1 MPAPRR
7 SLRQIIRSQHGS
19 ALMLTVLG
27 MFLLLGMVALAVDVG
42 TVLARRT
49 ESQRVA
55 DASALAGAASFLT
68 DPNNVDRPR
77 DWAIEY
83 AALNQVNGEAAIV
96 LPEDVDVL
104 LDEEKVRVRVHNVAS
119 RGNAVSTIFARILGI
134 YQVDLVTH
142 AAAEAYPA
150 EKTGL
155 CPIPLALPDRWVEG
169 DGDALFTGTPDPDL
183 YIPFDEDDYAV
194 FGGVQVLSMGDG
206 GAFTGY
212 YEGNIGDVIEIKT
225 ASNAVGE
232 GEEASPC
239 VETESW
245 RCWFQPLATNGA
257 ELPDG
262 TGGNETLWPW
272 IGGCPN
278 GEYAP
283 IEIGD
288 WVYESSAGGDKQSLL
303 HDGAGRPADEWN
315 FEEVMNLEP
324 DLYWSSGTQCVLQLG
339 NEGAGCVEGGYRVRS
354 MPVIDPTTVEASGAN
369 LRAQVSGLMCVF
381 LEQIGLEP
389 PPPEGEGTVITPD
402 TSKKGNWN
410 LYIRIIPCGGLGA
423 GDGDGAILKA
433 LRLVE

>member
-1 MPAPRR
+1 MYALSR
-7 SLRQIIRSQHGS
+7 SLRQIIRSEQGS
-19 ALMLTVLG
+19 ALILTVLG

-42 TVLARRT
+42 LLLARRT

-55 DASALAGAASFLT
+55 DAAALAGAASFLT
-68 DPNNVDRPR
+68 DPYNVDRPR

-83 AALNQVNGEAAIV
+83 AAMNQVNGEPAIV

-104 LDEEKVRVRVHNVAS
+104 LDEEKVRVRVRNVTS
-119 RGNAVSTIFARILGI
+119 RGNAVATIFARILGI
-134 YQVDLVTH
+134 YQVDVATV

-169 DGDALFTGTPDPDL
+169 DDDALFTGTPDPDL

-194 FGGVQVLSMGDG
+194 FGGVQVQTMGDG

-262 TGGNETLWPW
+262 TGGNEMLWPW

-278 GEYAP
+278 GEQAP

-303 HDGAGRPADEWN
+303 HQGGGRPADEFN
-315 FEEVMNLEP
+315 FEEVMNFEP
-324 DLYWSSGTQCVLQLG
+324 TLKWDGTCVVDENDLS
-339 NEGAGCVEGGYRVRS
+339 AGCVEGGYRVRS
-354 MPVIDPTTVEASGAN
+354 MPMIDPTTIEASGAN
-369 LRAQVSGLMCVF
+369 LRAQVSGLMCVY

-402 TSKKGNWN
+402 TKQKGNWN
-410 LYIRIIPCGGLGA
+410 LYIRIIPCAGLGA
-423 GDGDGAILKA
+423 GDGEGAILKA